1 MLETSLTIYHTLKTI
16 VSRLCNSLKIKER
29 EHSKG
34 RKLSLTNSESI
45 TCAVLW
51 RKQNIGSKKSLY
63 EILEPPCSYNRFVV
77 NLLRVAPY
85 LAAVITALLQF
96 FRKDA
101 HLVKFTDAT
110 DIPVCQNKNAKH
122 HRTMQGLSAWSKTGK
137 GSFYGLKLHLSGD
150 VEGKPLAIRL
160 TPGNSDDRAVFRKMN
175 EKLRGLFIADAGYVS
190 EQLERDFFI
199 EKERLLLTASRKNMK
214 QVATPFQ
221 IALLNLR
228 MRVEIHFRVLK
239 VCYGLVTSLPRS
251 IDGYLT
257 HYLAAIAAHLLA

>member
-1 MLETSLTIYHTLKTI
+1 MLETSLTIYHNLKTI
-16 VSRLCNSLKIKER
+16 VSRLCQTLKINER
-29 EHSKG
+29 EHPKG

-45 TCAVLW
+45 TCAVLKQ
-51 RKQNIGSKKSLY
+51 RQNIGSVKSLY

-85 LAAVITALLQF
+85 LAAVIAALLQF
-96 FRKDA
+96 FRTRA

-110 DIPVCQNKNAKH
+110 DIPVCLNKNATR
-122 HRTMQGLSAWSKTGK
+122 HRTMRGLAAWSKTGK

-150 VEGKPLAIRL
+150 AKGRPLAIRL
-160 TPGNSDDRAVFRKMN
+160 TPGNSDDRAVFRRMN
-175 EKLRGLFIADAGYVS
+175 EKLRGLFITDAGYVS
-190 EQLERDFFI
+190 EQLERDFYI
-199 EKERLLLTASRKNMK
+199 ENERMLLTATRKNMK
-214 QVATPFQ
+214 ELATPFQ